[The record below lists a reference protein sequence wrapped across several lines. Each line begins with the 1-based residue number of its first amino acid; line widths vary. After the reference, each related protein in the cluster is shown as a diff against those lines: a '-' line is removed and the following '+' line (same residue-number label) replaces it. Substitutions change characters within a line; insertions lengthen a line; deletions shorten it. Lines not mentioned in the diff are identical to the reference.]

1 MRRLHPS
8 IVSLLLLLPS
18 VVAAQDALITAN
30 AGTCDFASGQIEAV
44 CIPKYIAYLIEILF
58 GFTGGICLIV
68 ILVGGFQYALGTV
81 AGGKDKA
88 MATLRYGIIG
98 LIVSACS
105 YLIVNFI
112 ATAING

>member
-1 MRRLHPS
+1 M
-8 IVSLLLLLPS
+8 IGTLLLLPGM
-18 VVAAQDALITAN
+18 VAAQDTALITGN
-30 AGTCDFASGQIEAV
+30 AGTCDFASGQIEAD

-88 MATLRYGIIG
+88 MATIRYGIIG
-98 LIVSACS
+98 MIVSACS

-112 ATAING
+112 VSAISG